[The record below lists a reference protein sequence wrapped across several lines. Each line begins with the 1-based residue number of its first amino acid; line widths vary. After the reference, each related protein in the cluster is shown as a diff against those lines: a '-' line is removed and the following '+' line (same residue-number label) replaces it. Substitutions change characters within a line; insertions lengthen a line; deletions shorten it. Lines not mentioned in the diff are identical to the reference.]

1 MTEVLNAPPELTS
14 RGELSTLNIRMDS
27 DPISEGGNVAV
38 ADRPQASE
46 SSAQDDIYRALL
58 NNGISV
64 DEYHG
69 ALISFQAQNSGRAPN
84 LMQKIEIAM
93 ALAAQKKGGRV
104 EGEQAQER
112 PQDNKRKAPQGTE
125 VKGKESEDSG
135 ALAEVIEMTDQL
147 LETTEG
153 ADLDVIKAQLE
164 ATSDDINYAISI
176 RFRDRKTM
184 NQKFQELNKI
194 FSEKDPRI
202 FAARYKSFLQYLDN
216 IPVVSD
222 EELEKA
228 GKGKKVKYGERGERL
243 AEPLNIQDLAEWIIQ
258 NDSTVL
264 WGRDGKYPLLK
275 TRKDRYGK
283 PVPDVD
289 GAGRPRTLPNGEILY
304 EEELDQ
310 GNFLKWVRSRAIEL
324 HNDNPTDPMSPLTAV
339 AIETSF
345 KNVPLIQM
353 KYQKQKYFADRYSGQ
368 LYQGLMD
375 QVINEAWLFGVSRNA
390 DLAYRSVMH
399 QDEELPKVIA
409 QIHAKNEFTRS
420 SNLQDYMSMPSEI
433 IRREVKEGNE
443 VYLLNEEKDSLVGD
457 AFRFSNSIY
466 RNISNI
472 DWLKH
477 HLWEG
482 APIMSREGFKNAIRI
497 KEDLPKGAP
506 VSDDHPLMLILNKE
520 TGEKRPIFDKNG
532 NAIEKN
538 LLEYLNIW
546 DAQTFDESKFNLVRE
561 LVRLTIAQ
569 KFGLD
574 TGLDKYTMED
584 FELINS
590 MHADRADL
598 PEDDRKLR
606 AAKRQKA
613 IDERI
618 FERKH
623 IRINAEWAELNSHI
637 MMRWSG
643 MAALNDITKKGFD
656 AFAKLAQEQYLI
668 RQSGT
673 GTSGPIGNPEVIG
686 IFKNLG
692 LDMFL
697 AIKTESGKT
706 PYQIFEDVEKIDNQ
720 IILNQNNTSLSES
733 QREEQE
739 NLLKQQR
746 DAMMKELRFG
756 QNTQLDY
763 ASNHISRAF
772 QIYHSMTSSETLGLD
787 RIVTKTGLEGVK
799 YNRAEFEAQIKDK
812 FIKQMR
818 YAYKS
823 NSALDYGVMMRALDV
838 PETLKTRNWTYKE
851 VTVAEYMFSEE
862 VIGDIRADAYKGKYT
877 GKRQNPET
885 GKWEDRK
892 LSFEEYLSTAEAR
905 DKIVKNLARARIA
918 GELRDRRYRFGT
930 QERWNITMVER
941 FVEAL
946 ETLEA
951 YEMDPENPGQ
961 ERPTGKTFFTH
972 EDMEWIRE
980 HSNTNLSRM
989 LREDLIYK
997 ALPLGLLGGSWDLLK
1012 IIFGSAFK

>member
-1 MTEVLNAPPELTS
+1 
-14 RGELSTLNIRMDS
+14 MDS

-38 ADRPQASE
+38 AERPQDGGVFTE
-46 SSAQDDIYRALL
+46 NDIYVALV
-58 NNGISV
+58 NNGVSI
-64 DEYHG
+64 DEFHG
-69 ALISFQAQNSGRAPN
+69 ALQVVRAQLKRELSLGERLRIAIKLASQKSTSGSGERE
-84 LMQKIEIAM
+84 QK
-93 ALAAQKKGGRV
+93 Q
-104 EGEQAQER
+104 
-112 PQDNKRKAPQGTE
+112 PQDNKRKTPQGAE
-125 VKGKESEDSG
+125 EKGKESDESG
-135 ALAEVIEMTDQL
+135 ALAEVIEMADQL

-164 ATSDDINYAISI
+164 ATQDDINYAIAI
-176 RFRDRKTM
+176 RFRDKKT
-184 NQKFQELNKI
+184 QDLRFKELNKI
-194 FSEKDPRI
+194 FDEKDPRI

-216 IPVVSD
+216 IPIVSD
-222 EELEKA
+222 EELEKS
-228 GKGKKVKYGERGERL
+228 GKGKKAKYGERGERL
-243 AEPLNIQDLAEWIIQ
+243 DEPKNMQDLAEWIIQ
-258 NDSTVL
+258 NDSTIL
-264 WGRDGKYPLLK
+264 WGRNGKYPLLK
-275 TRKDRYGK
+275 TRLDRYGR
-283 PVPDVD
+283 PVPHLD
-289 GAGRPRTLPNGEILY
+289 GAGRQQVLSNGEAMY

-368 LYQGLMD
+368 LYQELMN

-433 IRREVKEGNE
+433 KRREVKEGNE
-443 VYLLNEEKDSLVGD
+443 VYLLDEEKDSLVGD

-482 APIMSREGFKNAIRI
+482 APILSREGFKNAIRI
-497 KEDLPKGAP
+497 KENLPKGAP

-520 TGEKRPIFDKNG
+520 TKEKRSIFDKNG

-546 DAQTFDESKFNLVRE
+546 DAQTFDESKFDLVRE

-574 TGLDKYTMED
+574 TGLDSYTMED
-584 FELINS
+584 LELINS
-590 MHADRADL
+590 KHADRVDL

-606 AAKRQKA
+606 AAKRKKE
-613 IDERI
+613 IDEHL
-618 FERKH
+618 FERQHK
-623 IRINAEWAELNSHI
+623 RINAQWAELNSHI

-673 GTSGPIGNPEVIG
+673 GTSGPVGNPEVIG

-706 PYQIFEDVEKIDNQ
+706 PYQIFEEVEKVDNQ
-720 IILNQNNTSLSES
+720 IIMNQNNASFDAS
-733 QREEQE
+733 QKEEQDK
-739 NLLKQQR
+739 LLREQR
-746 DAMMKELRFG
+746 DTMMKELRFG

-838 PETLKTRNWTYKE
+838 PETLKTKNWTYKE

-862 VIGDIRADAYKGKYT
+862 VIGDIRADAYEGKYT

-892 LSFEEYLSTAEAR
+892 LSFEEYLSTAGAR

-951 YEMDPENPGQ
+951 YEMDPENPGH
-961 ERPTGKTFFTH
+961 EKPTGEKFFSH
-972 EDMEWIRE
+972 ADIEWIRK
-980 HSNTNLSRM
+980 HSNTDLNRM
-989 LREDLIYK
+989 LREDMLFK
-997 ALPLGLLGGSWDLLK
+997 AIPLGLLGGSWDLLK